1 MNPHIFLRSTT
12 VLAALLLVVPSL
24 SARAGVDISVGGTT
38 NLAPLLI
45 QAAAAYENSHP
56 GVTISVS
63 STSSGA
69 GIASLKKHDIDIAMS
84 DVAVDDVEFGDNV
97 LGSVGF
103 AFVANKDCGI
113 KNLAREQLIAIF
125 SGKVTNWKDAGGSDR
140 RIALIGREI
149 GTGTRFVFEDNVAK
163 TTIPIRVEANATAVL
178 NAVAST
184 SGALGYL
191 ASGFLG
197 NHQDL
202 LVAYQGVM
210 PTPVTIRTREY
221 RFSTSEHLY
230 TYKNPRPDVAAFV
243 QYVES
248 STDQLRAN
256 GIY

>member
-12 VLAALLLVVPSL
+12 LLAALLLVVPSL

-45 QAAAAYENSHP
+45 HWN
-56 GVTISVS
+56 
-63 STSSGA
+63 
-69 GIASLKKHDIDIAMS
+69 
-84 DVAVDDVEFGDNV
+84 DV
-97 LGSVGF
+97 
-103 AFVANKDCGI
+103 
-113 KNLAREQLIAIF
+113 
-125 SGKVTNWKDAGGSDR
+125 GGSDR

-184 SGALGYL
+184 SGALEYL

-230 TYKNPRPDVAAFV
+230 TYNNPRPDVAAFV